1 MGLIDYYELLEI
13 PVNATEQEVTSAFR
27 KFARIYHPDVN
38 SSNEAEQKF
47 RDLYLAYSVLSD
59 PLERRKYDE
68 QLFIEKRKRESSQ
81 FTHDP
86 FSNFVRPRRRG
97 SNGIDVEYDNQEYNI
112 IELERPADVSPSN
125 LRRNL
130 LLHATIIVLFLFI
143 LWLIFK
149 FTTDPDPIP
158 PRSFFRLF

>member
-13 PVNATEQEVTSAFR
+13 PVNATGDEITTAFR

-38 SSNEAEQKF
+38 PSDEAEQRF
-47 RDLYLAYSVLSD
+47 RDLYMAYSVLSD

-68 QLFIEKRKRESSQ
+68 QLAFEKRKREANQ
-81 FTHDP
+81 FSHDP
-86 FSNFVRPRRRG
+86 FPNLGRPQRRG
-97 SNGIDVEYDNQEYNI
+97 SPVVGIEHETQEYNI
-112 IELERPADVSPSN
+112 IELERPVDASPSN

-130 LLHATIIVLFLFI
+130 ILHFVIILIFLFL

-149 FTTDPDPIP
+149 LTTDPDPIP

>member
-38 SSNEAEQKF
+38 SSEEAEQKF

-59 PLERRKYDE
+59 PLERRKYDD
-68 QLFIEKRKRESSQ
+68 QLFIEKRKRESGQ
-81 FTHDP
+81 FSYDP
-86 FSNFVRPRRRG
+86 FSNFGRPRRRG
-97 SNGIDVEYDNQEYNI
+97 NIVVDMEYENHEYNI
-112 IELERPADVSPSN
+112 VELERPADVSPSN

-130 LLHATIIVLFLFI
+130 FLHALIITLFVII

-149 FTTDPDPIP
+149 LTTDPDPIP